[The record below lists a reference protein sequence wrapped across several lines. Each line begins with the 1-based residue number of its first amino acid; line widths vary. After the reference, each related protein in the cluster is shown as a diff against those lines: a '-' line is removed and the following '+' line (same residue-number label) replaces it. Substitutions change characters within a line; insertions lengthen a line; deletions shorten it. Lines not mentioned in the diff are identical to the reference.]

1 MGTLPSLRQRD
12 RRRVL
17 WGLAKVTPEELPMGS
32 SLALSSTA
40 PLQVV
45 AAVQSRVFKEVSFLF
60 MVLIQLSN
68 PSAEAPA
75 ETGGI
80 TVLFIL
86 ADELEEF

>member
-1 MGTLPSLRQRD
+1 
-12 RRRVL
+12 
-17 WGLAKVTPEELPMGS
+17 
-32 SLALSSTA
+32 
-40 PLQVV
+40 
-45 AAVQSRVFKEVSFLF
+45 